1 MGSCWPHKKSN
12 LSDSH
17 ENEAQDKRNLGAKDA
32 AKGYL
37 TLEELNESQITG
49 KMSFNFSCL
58 NNHSENSVKVEV
70 LPSDQRWSHQC

>member
-1 MGSCWPHKKSN
+1 MGLCWARKKSN

-37 TLEELNESQITG
+37 TLEEPNESRIIG

-58 NNHSENSVKVEV
+58 NNHSENLVKVKV
-70 LPSDQRWSHQC
+70 LPSNQRWSHQC